1 LIGWGRREEAAE
13 VLRQLDEIA
22 KVRYVAPYNVAL
34 VHLGLGDRDAAF
46 VWLERAF
53 EAKSYLLA
61 VYLNTDA
68 RLKDLYADA
77 RYQSLHS
84 RMHLPVLK

>member
-1 LIGWGRREEAAE
+1 
-13 VLRQLDEIA
+13 
-22 KVRYVAPYNVAL
+22 

-46 VWLERAF
+46 AWLERAYQ
-53 EAKSYLLA
+53 ARSYLLA
-61 VYLNTDA
+61 LYLNTDA

-84 RMHLPVLK
+84 RLHLPVPK